1 MLGNLRIKTKL
12 FLLSSLNLLLVFF
25 LGILGF
31 FILNQNAKAIHSVFD
46 ESFLPTIHFSKLS
59 RNLQIISNE
68 GYKAAMHNSQI
79 AESKFHLDHSLEI
92 HLSKLQTAQ
101 KEVHNEIKILTAL
114 NLDKEARNFVSIME
128 KEFDILEKNGLV
140 PLLEAYK
147 ANDFSTA
154 NTILSRDFPKSFR
167 NIDASLSSIIERE
180 LAFANNQKN
189 QSTTII
195 NFSKLLIIVSLVAAL
210 FFSVISSTL
219 FIASINSSLVRASE
233 AVQEISRGNLSV
245 TITKH
250 GRDEIGQF
258 LELIREMANK
268 IARIIAEVREN
279 SDALVSSA
287 KELSET
293 SGVLSQAANEQA
305 SSVEQTSA
313 SLEEMAATISSNA
326 DHASSTDSLARR
338 SAVEI
343 QNGGQ
348 AVMETSEAMKKILER
363 IMIIDEIASQ
373 TNLLAL
379 NATIEAAR
387 AGEHGRGF
395 AVVAT
400 EVGKLAETSQSA
412 AKEIVSLATKSVSVA
427 ETANDMLGVIVPM
440 IQKTANHVQ
449 EIAST
454 SDYQKTNVNQISSA
468 MIRLDNITQQTA
480 STAEELSATAEML
493 EKRSE
498 NLINIL
504 KFFHQSSVKQE
515 SSIQSH
521 QRIKS
526 GPARVDK
533 AIEKPPISKSEPAKT
548 QTPAKQYST
557 LPTMP
562 GKDVKPRGAMS
573 QGEIKKPDQ
582 ILNPGDKKDFEK
594 F

>member
-1 MLGNLRIKTKL
+1 MLANLRIKTKL
-12 FLLSSLNLLLVFF
+12 ILLSALNFLIVFILGGLGFLLLNANSKVMDSIYER
-25 LGILGF
+25 G
-31 FILNQNAKAIHSVFD
+31 
-46 ESFLPTIHFSKLS
+46 FLPAVHLSKLS
-59 RNLQIISNE
+59 RNLQIVSNE
-68 GYKAAMHNSQI
+68 AYKAALHNPQN
-79 AESKFHLDHSLEI
+79 AESKLHMDHDIER
-92 HLSKLQTAQ
+92 HLSRVRNAQ
-101 KEVHNEIKILTAL
+101 NNINEEIKILKTL
-114 NLDKEARNFVSIME
+114 NLDKEARNFVP
-128 KEFDILEKNGLV
+128 ILEKEIGVLENKGV
-140 PLLEAYK
+140 IPLLDAFK

-154 NTILSRDFPKSFR
+154 NSLLGREIR
-167 NIDASLSSIIERE
+167 NYFSNVDASIFPIIEQN
-180 LAFANNQKN
+180 LSLANNQKN
-189 QSTTII
+189 QDIKRN
-195 NFSKLLIIVSLVAAL
+195 NFFKIVILSSLVTAL
-210 FFSVISSTL
+210 FLAVISSWLLTT
-219 FIASINSSLVRASE
+219 SISSSLVRANE

-245 TITKH
+245 TISKH
-250 GRDEIGQF
+250 GRDEIAQF
-258 LELIREMANK
+258 LELLREMANK
-268 IARIIAEVREN
+268 IGKIIAEVREN

-313 SLEEMAATISSNA
+313 SLEEMVATISSNA

-427 ETANDMLGVIVPM
+427 ETAKEMLSVIVPM
-440 IQKTANHVQ
+440 IQKTADHVQ

-468 MIRLDNITQQTA
+468 MMRLDNITQQTA

-504 KFFHQSSVKQE
+504 NFFQQSSAKQE

-526 GPARVDK
+526 EPPIVDK
-533 AIEKPPISKSEPAKT
+533 ANEKPPISKSEPART
-548 QTPAKQYST
+548 QKPASQHST

-562 GKDVKPRGAMS
+562 AKDAKPRSAIS
-573 QGEIKKPDQ
+573 HGEIKKTAP
-582 ILNPGDKKDFEK
+582 ILNPGDNKDFEK